1 MKKAIGA
8 LALTAL
14 FIAVSGSSA
23 SAAPVSSKDDGQVR
37 PNAECSGSNIV
48 YKTTGVSSVFTQAP
62 GSMSSVT
69 GGPGVT
75 LQIDTTVSFEVS
87 GSINATTSVSLSSV
101 VASVQQDVGVTIG
114 VSKTGTTTNG
124 GSWTV
129 PSDYVL
135 GRLALGAVKYSGTTT
150 QYLEN
155 SGCNLIK
162 QGESA
167 AFDAPA
173 QEWSFQTSRV
183 Q

>member
-8 LALTAL
+8 MALAVLIVAG
-14 FIAVSGSSA
+14 SGSAA
-23 SAAPVSSKDDGQVR
+23 SAAPGKAADDGQVR

-48 YKTTGVSSVFTQAP
+48 YKTTGVSSVFTQAA
-62 GSMSSVT
+62 GSLSSVT

-75 LQIDTTVSFEVS
+75 LEISTSETFEVS
-87 GSINATTSVSLSSV
+87 GSISATTSVSLSSV

-114 VSKTGTTTNG
+114 VSKSGTTTNA

-167 AFDAPA
+167 AFDAPS